1 MTTINTIEDLVRLL
15 DEKPEW
21 AEALRSRLQ
30 TRDLI
35 ELPGKFEIFR
45 SEMHLAFA
53 GLAQTVQ
60 DLAQTVQDLA
70 QTVQG
75 LADAQTATNDRLDKA
90 EEDRRDLRQTVQG
103 LADAQTA
110 TNDRL
115 DKAEEDRRD
124 LRQTVM
130 DLAQTVQGLADAQ
143 AATNDRLDKAE
154 EDRRDLRQTVMDLA
168 QTVKGLVD
176 AQAETNRRLDKAEE
190 ERRDLRQTVMD
201 LAQTVKGLVD
211 AQAET
216 NRRLDKAEEERRDLR
231 QTVMDLAQTVKGLV
245 DALTETNRR
254 LDRVDGNVQELRSEF
269 NGLRDDFG
277 PVKAAHVRNAALREV
292 ADIARSIG
300 CTLVKVLGPEEVYDL
315 HRGKDTS
322 GISIDQLKSF
332 RYGDLIIE
340 ATDINGSTCYIAV
353 EVSYTVDKRDT
364 SRSVRNAE
372 FLTLFTDRP
381 AFAGVAGV
389 RFDDETASG
398 SDGVFLYQ
406 VYARNLE
413 VD

>member
-30 TRDLI
+30 TRELT

-53 GLAQTVQ
+53 DLVQTVH
-60 DLAQTVQDLA
+60 
-70 QTVQG
+70 
-75 LADAQTATNDRLDKA
+75 
-90 EEDRRDLRQTVQG
+90 G

-130 DLAQTVQGLADAQ
+130 DLAQTVKGLVDAQ
-143 AATNDRLDKAE
+143 AETNRRLDKAE
-154 EDRRDLRQTVMDLA
+154 EERRDLRQTVMDLAQTVKGLVDAQAETNRRLDKAEEERRDLRQTVMDLA

-389 RFDDETASG
+389 RFDDEIASG
-398 SDGVFLYQ
+398 SDGVSLYQ

>member
-60 DLAQTVQDLA
+60 
-70 QTVQG
+70 G

-90 EEDRRDLRQTVQG
+90 EEDRRDLREVV
-103 LADAQTA
+103 
-110 TNDRL
+110 R
-115 DKAEEDRRD
+115 
-124 LRQTVM
+124 
-130 DLAQTVQGLADAQ
+130 
-143 AATNDRLDKAE
+143 
-154 EDRRDLRQTVMDLA
+154 
-168 QTVKGLVD
+168 GLVD

-231 QTVMDLAQTVKGLV
+231 QTVMDLAQTVKGLVDAQTETNRRLDKAEEERRDLRQTVMDLAQTVRGLV

-389 RFDDETASG
+389 RFYDETASG

>member
-21 AEALRSRLQ
+21 AEALRSRLH
-30 TRDLI
+30 TRELT
-35 ELPGKFEIFR
+35 ELPGKFESFR
-45 SEMHLAFA
+45 AEMHQAFA
-53 GLAQTVQ
+53 
-60 DLAQTVQDLA
+60 DLA

-75 LADAQTATNDRLDKA
+75 LADAQTATND
-90 EEDRRDLRQTVQG
+90 
-103 LADAQTA
+103 
-110 TNDRL
+110 
-115 DKAEEDRRD
+115 
-124 LRQTVM
+124 
-130 DLAQTVQGLADAQ
+130 
-143 AATNDRLDKAE
+143 
-154 EDRRDLRQTVMDLA
+154 
-168 QTVKGLVD
+168 
-176 AQAETNRRLDKAEE
+176 RLDKAEE

-211 AQAET
+211 ALTET

-277 PVKAAHVRNAALREV
+277 PVKTAHVRNAALREV

-300 CTLVKVLGPEEVYDL
+300 CTLAKVLGPEEVYDL

-340 ATDINGSTCYIAV
+340 ATDINGSTCYLAV
-353 EVSYTVDKRDT
+353 EVSYTVDRRDT

-372 FLTLFTDRP
+372 FLTLFTSRP

-389 RFDDETASG
+389 RFDDEIASG

-406 VYARNLE
+406 VYARNLAILGS
-413 VD
+413 VDISPSFPRRRESIDF

>member
-60 DLAQTVQDLA
+60 
-70 QTVQG
+70 G
-75 LADAQTATNDRLDKA
+75 LA
-90 EEDRRDLRQTVQG
+90 QTVQG

-130 DLAQTVQGLADAQ
+130 DLAQTMQGLADAQ
-143 AATNDRLDKAE
+143 TATNDRLDKAE
-154 EDRRDLRQTVMDLA
+154 EDRRDLREV
-168 QTVKGLVD
+168 VRGLVD

-231 QTVMDLAQTVKGLV
+231 QTVMDLAQTVKGLVDAQTETNRRLDKAEEERRDLRQTVMDLAQTVRGLV

>member
-30 TRDLI
+30 TRELT

-53 GLAQTVQ
+53 DLVQTVH
-60 DLAQTVQDLA
+60 
-70 QTVQG
+70 
-75 LADAQTATNDRLDKA
+75 
-90 EEDRRDLRQTVQG
+90 G

-130 DLAQTVQGLADAQ
+130 DLAQTVKGLVDAQ
-143 AATNDRLDKAE
+143 AETNRRLDKAE
-154 EDRRDLRQTVMDLA
+154 EERRDLRQTVMDLA

-389 RFDDETASG
+389 RFDDEIASG
-398 SDGVFLYQ
+398 SDGVSLYQ

>member
-30 TRDLI
+30 TRELL
-35 ELPGKFEIFR
+35 ELPGKFESFR
-45 SEMHLAFA
+45 AEMTQAMA
-53 GLAQTVQ
+53 
-60 DLAQTVQDLA
+60 DLARALTV
-70 QTVQG
+70 
-75 LADAQTATNDRLDKA
+75 TNERLDQA
-90 EEDRRDLRQTVQG
+90 EEDRRDLRQVV
-103 LADAQTA
+103 
-110 TNDRL
+110 RS
-115 DKAEEDRRD
+115 
-124 LRQTVM
+124 
-130 DLAQTVQGLADAQ
+130 LADAQ
-143 AATNDRLDKAE
+143 AETNRRLDQAE

-168 QTVKGLVD
+168 QTVKGLADAQVETNRRLDQAEEDRRDLRQVVRSLAD
-176 AQAETNRRLDKAEE
+176 AQAETNRRLD
-190 ERRDLRQTVMD
+190 
-201 LAQTVKGLVD
+201 
-211 AQAET
+211 
-216 NRRLDKAEEERRDLR
+216 
-231 QTVMDLAQTVKGLV
+231 
-245 DALTETNRR
+245 
-254 LDRVDGNVQELRSEF
+254 RVEGNVQGLRSEFNGLRSEFNGLQSEFNGFRSEFNGLQSEFNGLRSEF

-300 CTLVKVLGPEEVYDL
+300 CTLVRVLGPEEVYDL
-315 HRGKDTS
+315 HRDKDTS
-322 GISIDQLKSF
+322 GISSDQLKSF

-340 ATDINGSTCYIAV
+340 ATDINGSTCYLAV

-372 FLTLFTDRP
+372 FLTRFTGMP

-389 RFDDETASG
+389 RFDDETAPG

>member
-30 TRDLI
+30 TRELT
-35 ELPGKFEIFR
+35 ELPGKFESFR
-45 SEMHLAFA
+45 AEMHQAFA
-53 GLAQTVQ
+53 
-60 DLAQTVQDLA
+60 DLAQS
-70 QTVQG
+70 VQG
-75 LADAQTATNDRLDKA
+75 LADALTATNDRLDKA
-90 EEDRRDLRQTVQG
+90 EEDRRDLREVVG
-103 LADAQTA
+103 
-110 TNDRL
+110 
-115 DKAEEDRRD
+115 
-124 LRQTVM
+124 
-130 DLAQTVQGLADAQ
+130 
-143 AATNDRLDKAE
+143 
-154 EDRRDLRQTVMDLA
+154 
-168 QTVKGLVD
+168 GLVD

-190 ERRDLRQTVMD
+190 ERRDLRQTVGD
-201 LAQTVKGLVD
+201 LAQTVG
-211 AQAET
+211 
-216 NRRLDKAEEERRDLR
+216 
-231 QTVMDLAQTVKGLV
+231 DLAQTVKGLV

-322 GISIDQLKSF
+322 GISSDQLKSF

-340 ATDINGSTCYIAV
+340 ATDINGSTCYLAV

-364 SRSVRNAE
+364 SRSVRNAQ
-372 FLTLFTDRP
+372 FLTLFTSRP

-389 RFDDETASG
+389 RFDDEIASG

>member
-1 MTTINTIEDLVRLL
+1 MRKRKQIGGLTKLKRN
-15 DEKPEW
+15 DETCARPLGIW
-21 AEALRSRLQ
+21 PRPL
-30 TRDLI
+30 
-35 ELPGKFEIFR
+35 GK
-45 SEMHLAFA
+45 
-53 GLAQTVQ
+53 
-60 DLAQTVQDLA
+60 
-70 QTVQG
+70 
-75 LADAQTATNDRLDKA
+75 
-90 EEDRRDLRQTVQG
+90 
-103 LADAQTA
+103 
-110 TNDRL
+110 
-115 DKAEEDRRD
+115 
-124 LRQTVM
+124 
-130 DLAQTVQGLADAQ
+130 
-143 AATNDRLDKAE
+143 
-154 EDRRDLRQTVMDLA
+154 
-168 QTVKGLVD
+168 
-176 AQAETNRRLDKAEE
+176 
-190 ERRDLRQTVMD
+190 
-201 LAQTVKGLVD
+201 
-211 AQAET
+211 
-216 NRRLDKAEEERRDLR
+216 
-231 QTVMDLAQTVKGLV
+231 TVKGLV

-322 GISIDQLKSF
+322 GISSDQLKSF

-340 ATDINGSTCYIAV
+340 ATDINGSTCYLAV

-364 SRSVRNAE
+364 SRSVRNAQ
-372 FLTLFTDRP
+372 FLTLFTSRP

-389 RFDDETASG
+389 RFDDEIASG

>member
-30 TRDLI
+30 TRELT
-35 ELPGKFEIFR
+35 ELPGKFESFR
-45 SEMHLAFA
+45 AEMHQAFA
-53 GLAQTVQ
+53 
-60 DLAQTVQDLA
+60 DLAQS
-70 QTVQG
+70 VQG
-75 LADAQTATNDRLDKA
+75 LADALTATNDRLDKA
-90 EEDRRDLRQTVQG
+90 EEDRRDLREVVG
-103 LADAQTA
+103 
-110 TNDRL
+110 
-115 DKAEEDRRD
+115 
-124 LRQTVM
+124 
-130 DLAQTVQGLADAQ
+130 
-143 AATNDRLDKAE
+143 
-154 EDRRDLRQTVMDLA
+154 
-168 QTVKGLVD
+168 GLVD

-231 QTVMDLAQTVKGLV
+231 QTVGDLAQTVGDLAQTVKGLV

-322 GISIDQLKSF
+322 GISSDQLKSF

-340 ATDINGSTCYIAV
+340 ATDINGSTCYLAV

-372 FLTLFTDRP
+372 FLTLFTSRP

-389 RFDDETASG
+389 RFDDEIASG

>member
-30 TRDLI
+30 TRELT
-35 ELPGKFEIFR
+35 ELPGKFESFR
-45 SEMHLAFA
+45 AEMHQAFA
-53 GLAQTVQ
+53 
-60 DLAQTVQDLA
+60 DLAQS
-70 QTVQG
+70 VQG
-75 LADAQTATNDRLDKA
+75 LADALTATNDRLDKA
-90 EEDRRDLRQTVQG
+90 EEDRRDLREVVGG
-103 LADAQTA
+103 LVDAQA
-110 TNDRL
+110 ETNRRL
-115 DKAEEDRRD
+115 DKAEE
-124 LRQTVM
+124 
-130 DLAQTVQGLADAQ
+130 
-143 AATNDRLDKAE
+143 E
-154 EDRRDLRQTVMDLA
+154 RRDLRQTVMDLA

-231 QTVMDLAQTVKGLV
+231 QTVGDLAQTVKGLV

-322 GISIDQLKSF
+322 GISSDQLKSF

-340 ATDINGSTCYIAV
+340 ATDINGSTCYLAV

-364 SRSVRNAE
+364 SRSVRNAQ
-372 FLTLFTDRP
+372 FLTLFTSRP

-389 RFDDETASG
+389 RFDDEIASG